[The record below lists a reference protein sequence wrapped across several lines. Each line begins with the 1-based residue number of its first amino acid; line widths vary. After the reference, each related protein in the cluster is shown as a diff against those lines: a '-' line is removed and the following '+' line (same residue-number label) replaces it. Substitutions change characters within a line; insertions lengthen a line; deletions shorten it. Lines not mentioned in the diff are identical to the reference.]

1 MPEERENM
9 LQEAGRQI
17 QRKREAL
24 GLSLEDVHEGTKIRI
39 NFLQGIENGDY
50 SGFPGTVYVRGF
62 IRTYL
67 QFLGAEELWSE
78 FLPMLSER
86 GEKKRTEEPVMG
98 TCTPPTKGFK
108 PASKFWIFALLF
120 MIVIGSGWYV
130 WYSWEQSGVSLF
142 SLNNGREATPDDER
156 PENEESEEPAAL
168 NETPEIAVVTPE
180 PQTEEAPLE
189 SPEAT
194 GVPDVAP
201 QPQPTLV
208 PPPTAA
214 ELVGV
219 VDTPVTTPT
228 PPIVEEK
235 KDKEL
240 VIAANGDCWVRVRQG
255 GRTLFERTMR
265 SGDTADFKATERLN
279 VTFGRGSA
287 VKVTWNGQ
295 DLGNPGRGVE
305 RIFYD
310 PDGSTGRFD
319 S

>member
-17 QRKREAL
+17 QRKREEL

-39 NFLQGIENGDY
+39 NFLQGIEQGDY

-78 FLPMLSER
+78 FLPMLSE
-86 GEKKRTEEPVMG
+86 GVEKKRTEEPVVG

-108 PASKFWIFALLF
+108 PASKFWVFVLLL
-120 MIVIGSGWYV
+120 MIVTGSGWYV

-142 SLNNGREATPDDER
+142 SLNNERESAPDGER
-156 PENEESEEPAAL
+156 PENEENGRPSEQS
-168 NETPEIAVVTPE
+168 VTPE
-180 PQTEEAPLE
+180 TPVDTSEPRTGEIVVNSSEASGATETDLKL
-189 SPEAT
+189 
-194 GVPDVAP
+194 
-201 QPQPTLV
+201 QPTIV

-219 VDTPVTTPT
+219 TETPIAAPT
-228 PPIVEEK
+228 PKIEEK
-235 KDKEL
+235 KVNKL
-240 VIAANGDCWVRVRQG
+240 VITANGDCWVRVRQG
-255 GRTLFERTMR
+255 TKTVFERTMR
-265 SGDTADFKATERLN
+265 SGDTADFKVTERFN
-279 VTFGRGSA
+279 VTYGRGSV
-287 VKVTWNGQ
+287 VKVTWNGK
-295 DLGNPGRGVE
+295 DLGIPGRGVE

-310 PDGSTGRFD
+310 PDGSIGRFD
-319 S
+319 